1 MVGDRVLFPVI
12 NDHSMHEKFN
22 IFLSPEKLCTLL
34 LVKKKKTWKS
44 IFNTNSELSQNSTKK
59 HIMLFKTTVDCLFN
73 DIWCYSVIG
82 CFDWKT
88 VVRGLLHS

>member
-1 MVGDRVLFPVI
+1 MVDDRVLCTVI

-34 LVKKKKTWKS
+34 LVKKKRPENAFLILTVNYHR
-44 IFNTNSELSQNSTKK
+44 IVQKK
-59 HIMLFKTTVDCLFN
+59 HIMLFRTTVDCLFT

-88 VVRGLLHS
+88 VVRDLLYS

>member
-34 LVKKKKTWKS
+34 LVKKKRPENAFLILTVNYHKIVQK
-44 IFNTNSELSQNSTKK
+44 N
-59 HIMLFKTTVDCLFN
+59 IMLFKTTVDCLFN